1 MPVTLYQAVPVSK
14 KMQTVCLPLA
24 ELGGTELVGVRSA
37 QCGWAPGPD
46 GPDAARAA
54 WAVWCRAGAAVSKVP
69 PPIVR
74 GPVGFADVLPELGR
88 YDLVLMCYE
97 HADNPAETRRAI
109 EQARD
114 AQSVALLVGPER
126 GWTPEEVEQARDAGA
141 QIITLGPRIIRAEFA
156 AAAALAWI
164 SYETEIGG
172 ESK

>member
-1 MPVTLYQAVPVSK
+1 MPVTLYQAVPTGP

-24 ELGGTELVGVRSA
+24 ELGGVELVGVRSA
-37 QCGWAPGPD
+37 LCGWLPLPD

-69 PPIVR
+69 PPVVR
-74 GPVGFADVLPELGR
+74 GPVDFADVLPELER

-97 HADNPAETRRAI
+97 LADNPVETRRVI
-109 EQARD
+109 EQTRN
-114 AQSVALLVGPER
+114 AQSIALLVGPER
-126 GWTPEEVEQARDAGA
+126 GWAPEEVDKARQAGA
-141 QIITLGPRIIRAEFA
+141 KIITLGPRIIRAEFA

-172 ESK
+172 ER